1 MEILIK
7 VIQVILA
14 LSMLVAFHE
23 LGHCL
28 FAKLFGTRVEKFYLF
43 FNPQIS
49 LIKFK
54 RFDGKLHCRVFSRN
68 GDDWDNHTEAT
79 EYGIG
84 WVPFGGYCKI
94 AGMVDESMDMEA
106 LKKEPQPWE
115 FRSKKAWQRFWI
127 MFGGVFFNFILA
139 FVLYS
144 AILCTWGDDYL
155 KVEDAV
161 YGIATND
168 LSYEIGFRDG
178 DRILSIGGVPTDN
191 FANMQA
197 DLIRSRATEAEV
209 LRNGEKIKIDIDP
222 IYIPAMLKS
231 PGMFQVAMPFVI
243 LETAEGSIN
252 ADADLQKG
260 DKVISVNGR
269 ETSFINN
276 VKKELEACRGGEAI
290 LGIVRGEETVECT
303 VKVDTAGMMQCL
315 LDPSPAEALHITHID
330 YTFFSA
336 IPAGAVKL
344 WKTIVN
350 YVKELGLIFSPKTEA
365 YKSVGSFIA
374 IGKIFPATWDW
385 FKFWTLSALFSVMLG
400 VLNLLP
406 IPGLDGGHI
415 LFLIV
420 EMITGRTPGDKF
432 LQVAET
438 IGLILL
444 GMLMILAFG
453 NDIRGLFH

>member
-1 MEILIK
+1 MEIFIK

-14 LSMLVAFHE
+14 LSMLIAFHE

-54 RFDGKLHCRVFSRN
+54 RIEGKIRCRVLSRN
-68 GDDWDNHTEAT
+68 GGEWDNYPENT

-139 FVLYS
+139 FVLYA
-144 AILCTWGDDYL
+144 AILNCWGDDYL
-155 KVEDAV
+155 KMEDAT

-178 DRILSIGGVPTDN
+178 DRVLSIGGIPTDN
-191 FANMQA
+191 FANLQP

-209 LRNGEKIKIDIDP
+209 LRNGEKVKIYIDP

-231 PGMFQVAMPFVI
+231 PGMFTLAMPFVI
-243 LETAEGSIN
+243 DAPSEGSIN
-252 ADADLQKG
+252 SDVDLLKG
-260 DKVISVNGR
+260 DRVVSVNGK
-269 ETSFINN
+269 ELFLINE
-276 VKKELEACRGGEAI
+276 VKKELKSFAGGEVT
-290 LGIVRGEETVECT
+290 LGINRAGDTIERTL
-303 VKVDTAGMMQCL
+303 KVDGEGL
-315 LDPSPAEALHITHID
+315 LQIMLDASIAEEFHITHLD
-330 YTFFSA
+330 YNFFSA
-336 IPAGAVKL
+336 IPAGATKL

-374 IGKIFPATWDW
+374 IGKIFPAAWDW

-420 EMITGRTPGDKF
+420 EMITGKTPSDKF

-444 GMLMILAFG
+444 GALMLLAFG